1 MKKLERDR
9 IAYGQFFILVTD
21 GKSFWNADKFFY
33 TFNLK
38 SEEQKKEALSR
49 SLHDAAIQ
57 QIKDK
62 KNWYQVIEL

>member
-1 MKKLERDR
+1 MKKTKPE
-9 IAYGQFFILVTD
+9 YGQFFILATD
-21 GKSFWNADKFFY
+21 SKSFWCADKFFY

-38 SEEQKKEALSR
+38 SEEQKQEALNNALR
-49 SLHDAAIQ
+49 DAASH